1 LCPVAGGPAVFKA
14 RAMMVLFND
23 TLVFYD
29 DSLCAAQG
37 YAYRLAQDQIDST
50 FEIEK
55 CVVYT
60 NPSQSTFT
68 VFTGISNIDEL
79 KILTVYNALGQVVIT
94 KSEAANQIVL
104 DFATNV
110 LAQGIYILQI
120 HFPTI
125 GTTEYK
131 KLIYAK

>member
-1 LCPVAGGPAVFKA
+1 MFKA

-23 TLVFYD
+23 MLVFYD

-37 YAYRLAQDQIDST
+37 YASRLAQDQIDST

-55 CVVYT
+55 CVVYP

-68 VFTGISNIDEL
+68 VFTGISNIDET
-79 KILTVYNALGQVVIT
+79 KFLTVYNALGQVVIT

-104 DFATNV
+104 DFATNA

-120 HFPTI
+120 HFATI